1 MAYSTGKQL
10 HVNVP
15 LTQIAMAYE
24 PKGMIPDQIG
34 PVVTVN
40 KQSDAYTIY
49 SIAEAYQI
57 EEDKRAPG
65 TEAQVIYRSIS
76 SDTYFADNYAL
87 KDDIPYEDIQ
97 NADAGLLLTKRSE
110 RVKYIK
116 NKLYLNWEYR
126 LALQCTSTSNIGS
139 SSAVGS
145 NWSDATDGNSD
156 PIGDILTAKDN
167 VYYVTGYEPN
177 RVIFSRRAW
186 RYFRE
191 HGNVIAR
198 LYGQQT
204 SAKGRIVTVSQA
216 KDLLELEHVYIGKA
230 LYNSNQEGQ
239 SVSLTDIWGTDVL
252 VYYAPN
258 NPTAQEPSFMYSFR
272 WNKVPGMD
280 MTAQIHQLPRS
291 YKEQVE
297 LGYYQDEKITGST
310 LGFLI
315 TDVRSSV

>member
-1 MAYSTGKQL
+1 MGYSTGKDL

-15 LTQIAMAYE
+15 LSKVAMAYE
-24 PKGMIPDQIG
+24 PSGIIADQIA
-34 PVVTVN
+34 PIVPVN
-40 KQSDAYTIY
+40 KQSDSYTIF
-49 SIAEAYQI
+49 SIAEAFKV
-57 EEDKRAPG
+57 EEDKRSPKS
-65 TEAQVIYRSIS
+65 EAQVITRSIS
-76 SDTYFADNYAL
+76 SGTYFADNYAL
-87 KDDIPYEDIQ
+87 KDDIAYEDIQ
-97 NADAGLLLTKRSE
+97 NADPGTLLTKRSE
-110 RVKYIK
+110 RVKYLK
-116 NKLYLNWEYR
+116 KKLYLNWEYR

-167 VYYVTGYEPN
+167 IYYSTGYN
-177 RVIFSRRAW
+177 ANKAIFSRRAW

-191 HGNVIAR
+191 HANVISR

-204 SAKGRIVTVSQA
+204 TSKGRIVTPAQA
-216 KDLLELEHVYIGKA
+216 AAMLELEKVFIGA
-230 LYNSNQEGQ
+230 AIFNTADEGQ
-239 SVSLTDIWGTDVL
+239 TAVMSDMWGTDVL
-252 VYYAPN
+252 VYYTPN
-258 NPTAQEPSFMYSFR
+258 APTANEPSFMYSFR
-272 WNKVPGMD
+272 WNKIMNMNAV
-280 MTAQIHQLPRS
+280 IHQMPRA